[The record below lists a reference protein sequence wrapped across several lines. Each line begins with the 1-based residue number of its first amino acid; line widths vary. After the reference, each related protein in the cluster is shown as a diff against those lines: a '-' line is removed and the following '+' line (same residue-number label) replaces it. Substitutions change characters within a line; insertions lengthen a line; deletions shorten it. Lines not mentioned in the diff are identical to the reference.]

1 MRKPTIICVDDEK
14 IVLTS
19 LKSELKETFGNDYF
33 IETADGGEDALE
45 IVEELRA
52 DRCDIPVVIAD
63 YIMPGIKGDELLKRI
78 HEKMPKTLKIMLTGQ
93 ADSQAV
99 GNAVNYAKLYRYI
112 AKPWDREDLALT
124 VTEAA
129 RAFFQAKTIEEQ
141 NEELREMNRTLEQKV
156 DERTKELS
164 EALDGLKAAQGQL
177 VQSAKM
183 ASLGKLTAG
192 IAHEVNNPIGA
203 IKSSA
208 DVADRCV
215 SKIIAAGEDSKTLE
229 EFKDGHPFLKSTKM
243 LKDSMQNILYASD
256 RIEAIVDSLKNF
268 AHLDEAEVQIVNL
281 HEGIESTLALIQH
294 EIRDGVEIV
303 KEFGTL
309 PQLKCCPGEVNQV
322 FMTILTN
329 AVQAIDKSG
338 KVSIKT
344 VHEGGEIS
352 IAISDTGKGIPEEQL
367 QTLFDLDFTTK
378 GARVGMGMGLPS
390 AYNIIKK
397 HRGELKV
404 QSKVGQGTSFVIT
417 LPVL

>member
-1 MRKPTIICVDDEK
+1 MTKPTIICVDDEK
-14 IVLTS
+14 IVLIS
-19 LKSELKETFGNDYF
+19 LKSELKEAFGNDYF
-33 IETADGGEDALE
+33 IETAEGGEDALE
-45 IVEELRA
+45 IVEELIA

-63 YIMPGIKGDELLKRI
+63 YIMPDIKGDELLKRI
-78 HEKMPKTLKIMLTGQ
+78 HEKLPETLKIMLTGQ
-93 ADSQAV
+93 ADSEAV
-99 GNAVNYAKLYRYI
+99 GNAVNYARLYRYI
-112 AKPWDREDLALT
+112 AKPWERKDLALT
-124 VTEAA
+124 VTEAV
-129 RAFFQAKTIEEQ
+129 RAFFQAKTIGDQ

-156 DERTKELS
+156 EERTKELS

-215 SKIIAAGEDSKTLE
+215 NKIIAAGEGSKTLE
-229 EFKDGHPFLKSTKM
+229 EFKDGQPFLKSTKM
-243 LKDSMQNILYASD
+243 LKDSTQNILDASD
-256 RIEAIVDSLKNF
+256 RIETIVGSLKNF
-268 AHLDEAEVQIVNL
+268 AHLDKAEVQKVDL
-281 HEGIESTLALIQH
+281 HDGIENTLALIQH
-294 EIRDGVEIV
+294 EIREGVEII

-309 PQLKCCPGEVNQV
+309 PQVKCRPGEINQV

-329 AVQAIDKSG
+329 AAQAIDHSG
-338 KVSIKT
+338 KVGIKT
-344 VHEGGEIS
+344 FHDGDEIS
-352 IAISDTGKGIPEEQL
+352 ITISDTGKGIPEEQL

-378 GARVGMGMGLPS
+378 GARVGIGLGLPS

-397 HRGELKV
+397 HQGELKV
-404 QSKVGQGTSFVIT
+404 QSKVGKGTSFVIM